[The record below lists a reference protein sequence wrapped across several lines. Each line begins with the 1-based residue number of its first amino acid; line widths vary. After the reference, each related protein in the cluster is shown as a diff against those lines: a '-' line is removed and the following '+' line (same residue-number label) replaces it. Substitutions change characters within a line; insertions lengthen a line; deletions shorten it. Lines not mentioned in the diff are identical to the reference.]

1 MHSYAYSSCLR
12 QYLDVNLKND
22 EKPVAMRDGCAYRGS
37 RLTGGLPLHQSQH
50 SSFEAIMP
58 FYPAET
64 ISEFAKMHSTW
75 KDRHDDLAT
84 KIMARYYR
92 NKRASEYARHGL
104 SRRLQCLLHSI
115 DQTFSAIPPDSDEQ
129 PSRNELMDATAFL
142 HSFLVNVYGAIDN
155 LAWIW
160 CLEGNITQDNG
171 TAVPDGHVGLGPKN
185 KTVRSSLSP
194 KFQAY
199 LATSNDWFDYLENK
213 RHALAHR
220 IQIYIPPKTLREEDG
235 AEWQRLE
242 AEITVA
248 MKNGDLDV
256 YDDLFTQ
263 QASLGAFQP
272 VMTHS
277 FGDKAKPVLFHGQML
292 CDFATVIEI
301 GEYLVEQLGTLDEH

>member
-104 SRRLQCLLHSI
+104 SVAYNVFFIASTKHFPQYRRI
-115 DQTFSAIPPDSDEQ
+115 A
-129 PSRNELMDATAFL
+129 M
-142 HSFLVNVYGAIDN
+142 
-155 LAWIW
+155 
-160 CLEGNITQDNG
+160 
-171 TAVPDGHVGLGPKN
+171 
-185 KTVRSSLSP
+185 SSLV
-194 KFQAY
+194 
-199 LATSNDWFDYLENK
+199 ATSLW
-213 RHALAHR
+213 
-220 IQIYIPPKTLREEDG
+220 T
-235 AEWQRLE
+235 QRLFSIRSWSMSM
-242 AEITVA
+242 AQSII
-248 MKNGDLDV
+248 L
-256 YDDLFTQ
+256 
-263 QASLGAFQP
+263 LG
-272 VMTHS
+272 
-277 FGDKAKPVLFHGQML
+277 FGAWR
-292 CDFATVIEI
+292 AT
-301 GEYLVEQLGTLDEH
+301 